1 MVHDEIFSPSFG
13 NSPSYLVGRQDIMTS
28 LIEGLSSAPGSKDR
42 AVVLLGQRG
51 SGKTVLLWELAERAA
66 KDGLVV
72 ASPTIA
78 SEAMLTRIVE
88 KIQES
93 GARYVE
99 ARVPHRFLVAAS
111 ARWASPLDLSSRARW
126 RRRSPRSTNL
136 FDLPAR

>member
-13 NSPSYLVGRQDIMTS
+13 NRPSYLVGRQDIMTS
-28 LIEGLSSAPGSKDR
+28 LIEGLSGAPGSKDR

-51 SGKTVLLWELAERAA
+51 SGKTVLLWELAVRAA

-72 ASPTIA
+72 ASPMIA

-93 GARYVE
+93 GLGTSK
-99 ARVPHRFLVAAS
+99 ARVPHRFLVAA
-111 ARWASPLDLSSRARW
+111 
-126 RRRSPRSTNL
+126 
-136 FDLPAR
+136 

>member
-13 NSPSYLVGRQDIMTS
+13 NRPSYLVGRQDIMTS

-78 SEAMLTRIVE
+78 SEAML
-88 KIQES
+88 
-93 GARYVE
+93 
-99 ARVPHRFLVAAS
+99 PHRRKDSGERGLV
-111 ARWASPLDLSSRARW
+111 
-126 RRRSPRSTNL
+126 RRRRAFRIAFWWQPRRAGLL
-136 FDLPAR
+136 FWT